1 MQRAIAGRPMWR
13 ARVSQ
18 RFRAPSASGSSNGH
32 RREMLSIPAS
42 IVISFGVVAQAVAAD
57 YPARPIRVIVP
68 YAAGGSTDTVARVIA
83 PRLSQRLGQQ
93 VIIDNRTGAGTLVGT
108 EIAAR

>member
-1 MQRAIAGRPMWR
+1 MRRAIAGRPMWK
-13 ARVSQ
+13 AGLPP
-18 RFRAPSASGSSNGH
+18 RFRAPSASGWSNGH

-42 IVISFGVVAQAVAAD
+42 IVIALGVVAQAAAAD

-83 PRLSQRLGQQ
+83 QRLSLRLGQQ
-93 VIIDNRTGAGTLVGT
+93 VIIDNRTGAGTL
-108 EIAAR
+108 